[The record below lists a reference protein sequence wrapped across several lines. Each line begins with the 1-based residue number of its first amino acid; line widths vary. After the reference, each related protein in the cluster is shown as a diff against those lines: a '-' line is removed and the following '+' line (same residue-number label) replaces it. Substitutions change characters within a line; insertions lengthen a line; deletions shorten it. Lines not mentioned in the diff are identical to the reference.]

1 MKKKILA
8 TVLALILVLSASVAA
23 YAESGVYTG
32 KQPPGPGPLSINIDI
47 NS

>member
-23 YAESGVYTG
+23 YAESGGRTG
-32 KQPPGPGPLSINIDI
+32 RQTPGPGPLSINIEID
-47 NS
+47 S